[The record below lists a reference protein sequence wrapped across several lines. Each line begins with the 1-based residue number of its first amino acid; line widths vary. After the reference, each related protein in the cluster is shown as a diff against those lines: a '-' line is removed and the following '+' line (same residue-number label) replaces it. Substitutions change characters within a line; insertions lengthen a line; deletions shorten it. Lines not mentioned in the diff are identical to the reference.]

1 MHIVPRSRKRALEE
15 SSQDRGQHPDSD
27 NDAENTVQAVM
38 RDTRAELLDGNRYRP
53 FDERERSK
61 LEDDASILRL
71 RGRYNKMSVIVQMRV
86 RRVLKTSL
94 PAGISRQRLALD
106 CSLVLLGPATR
117 RMIWRRIVRGMQTV
131 HGLDTQDRG
140 GRGVCVERT

>member
-1 MHIVPRSRKRALEE
+1 MYIVPRSRKRALEE

-71 RGRYNKMSVIVQMRV
+71 RGRYNKMSVMVQMRV
-86 RRVLKTSL
+86 RRALKTSL
-94 PAGISRQRLALD
+94 PAGISR
-106 CSLVLLGPATR
+106 
-117 RMIWRRIVRGMQTV
+117 
-131 HGLDTQDRG
+131 
-140 GRGVCVERT
+140 